1 MSDIIRIGVDT
12 SKSVFQLHGVDAAE
26 QPVLRKQLRRRAML
40 GFFKGLPATK
50 VGMEACGGAHY
61 WARELVAL
69 GHEVKLMPPQH
80 VKPYVRRSKNDRN
93 DADAICEA
101 MSRPR
106 MSFVAIKSADQ
117 QAAQMLMT
125 TRERLV
131 TYRTQLIN
139 TIRGHAAEFGFSAA
153 KGPAHVEPL
162 LSRVAEDAT
171 LPELAK
177 ELFAML
183 GQELSRLKLQVR
195 EIEVKLKAW
204 HRQDE
209 MSRRLAEI
217 DAIGPIG
224 GCLLSI
230 KVPDPKAFR
239 CGRDFAAWMGL
250 TPKDHST
257 AGKVRLGAIT
267 RAGDEVLRRTLVVG
281 ATSVIKQVNKG
292 KGNPSPWLRDLVA
305 RKPPKL
311 VAVALANKV
320 ARIAWRLMVS
330 GERYDPAR
338 GGIVSPKAASLAA
351 CSRRQGRS
359 APPAAVASGQP

>member
-26 QPVLRKQLRRRAML
+26 QPVLRKKLRRRDLLA
-40 GFFKGLPATK
+40 FFERLPATK
-50 VGMEACGGAHY
+50 VGMEACGGTYY
-61 WARELVAL
+61 WARELTAL
-69 GHEVKLMPPQH
+69 GHEVKLMPAQH
-80 VKPYVRRSKNDRN
+80 VKPYVRRGKNDRN

-125 TRERLV
+125 MRERLV
-131 TYRTQLIN
+131 AYRTQLIN
-139 TIRGHAAEFGFSAA
+139 TIRGHAAEFGLTAA

-162 LSRVAEDAT
+162 LLRVAEDARV
-171 LPELAK
+171 PELAQ
-177 ELFAML
+177 ELFTMH
-183 GQELSRLKLQVR
+183 GQELSRLKSELR
-195 EIEVKLKAW
+195 EIEAKLKVW
-204 HRQDE
+204 HRQNE
-209 MSRRLAEI
+209 MSRRLAEV

-224 GCLLSI
+224 GCLLVI
-230 KVPDPKAFR
+230 KAPDPQAFR

-257 AGKVRLGAIT
+257 AGRVRLGVIT
-267 RAGDEVLRRTLVVG
+267 RAGDEALRRTLVLG
-281 ATSVIKQVNKG
+281 ATSVIKQVSKG
-292 KGNPSPWLRDLVA
+292 RGHPSPWLRDLVA

-311 VAVALANKV
+311 AAVALANKL

-330 GERYDPAR
+330 GQRYDAAR
-338 GGIVSPKAASLAA
+338 AGILSPIASIAP
-351 CSRRQGRS
+351 CSRRQGRC